1 MRDITDRFP
10 DSPVRRILQPLRFP
24 PVSGG
29 ASRHHCGFTLAEMI
43 IAIVIL
49 SVLAAI
55 ALPSYR
61 AYVLQSNRDV
71 AREALAKIV
80 KEEAS
85 YFGDQQH
92 YTDLYNIGYPAANP
106 AAPIYVDPDGSF
118 NQTADVTTVYAIAI
132 VGRSV
137 SDSVAS
143 CTLSGALSPN
153 DYVLLAS
160 PMNSQSAD
168 GTCANLCLA
177 RNGDK
182 GASGRGGDSC
192 WPR

>member
-1 MRDITDRFP
+1 MHDFNPPPRGWAPPSFRLRVAAPARF
-10 DSPVRRILQPLRFP
+10 SARR
-24 PVSGG
+24 
-29 ASRHHCGFTLAEMI
+29 GFTLFEMI
-43 IAIVIL
+43 IAMVIL

-55 ALPSYR
+55 ALPAYR
-61 AYVLQSNRDV
+61 LYVLQSNREV
-71 AREALAKIV
+71 GREALAKIV

-132 VGRSV
+132 VGRTAADAV
-137 SDSVAS
+137 GT
-143 CTLSGALSPN
+143 CTLSGALTPG

-160 PMNSQSAD
+160 PMNGQSAD

-182 GASGRGGDSC
+182 GASGPGADSC